1 MNISYSWL
9 KRFLPVQLDPK
20 RVDELLTDT
29 GLEVEGV
36 TEIESIRG
44 GLRGVVVGEVLTC
57 VQHPNADRLK
67 ITTVEIGANEPI
79 QIVCG
84 APNVAA
90 GQKVPV
96 ATVGTILYPNGEELK
111 IKKGKIRG
119 EISLGMICAESEL
132 GLGQGADGIMV
143 LEETILSGT
152 ACSEVFNVQSD
163 YVFEIGLTPNRT
175 DAMGHIGVARDLRAA
190 LLTLGESAPELY
202 VPNEELKSTQP
213 NTIELYLEDSD
224 CPSYSGIHFTNVQV
238 AESPNWL
245 KANLTAIGLTPKN
258 NVVDITNYVLHTFGH
273 PLHAF
278 DAHKLTGQKVMVRS
292 AHKGEKLTTLDDLE
306 RELSE
311 NDLVIAD
318 AENPICLAGVMG
330 GKDSSVNY
338 KTTSIYLEGAYFDAV
353 RVRKMAKRH
362 GINSD
367 ASYRYERGV
376 DPNATTQALVYA
388 AHLICEFTGASAS
401 AIDHKGQVDF
411 PCQELTFSYN
421 KVSKLIGIAL
431 PIQKAK
437 EILESLEFEIISMI
451 ADAWT
456 VKIPTYRVDVTRDVD
471 VAEELL
477 RIYGF
482 NNIPVPDQMRISVA
496 KHDPRPEKLEHSFLN
511 QLTGNGFYEIMN
523 NSLSKGENYQIL
535 QPEVSE
541 SLIEMLNPLSQ
552 DLNVMRGTMLFG
564 ALEAISFNQ
573 KRQQPSLRFFERGKT
588 YGQGAKGYYETSH
601 IDLAISG
608 KTGEHHWTNS
618 DANNDFFELKG
629 IIEATLVR
637 FGLKAIYTTSTHSLF
652 GESVDIKVGKT
663 KVGYIG
669 NVHPKVLH
677 HFDIKGSVAYSS
689 LNWDTIIS
697 MALIKGTQLFVGLP
711 KSPSVRRD
719 LALLV
724 DEATSYND
732 LQEVVLQ
739 TERKLLKN
747 VFLFDVYQGDRLPAD
762 KKSYAIGMT
771 FQDAEKTLND
781 KAVEKCV
788 QRILQQLNERLG
800 AVLR

>member
-36 TEIESIRG
+36 TEVETIRG
-44 GLRGVVVGEVLTC
+44 GLRGVVVGQVLTC

-67 ITTVEIGANEPI
+67 VTTIEIGSDEPI

-96 ATVGTILYPNGEELK
+96 ATIGTVLYPNGEELK

-119 EISLGMICAESEL
+119 ELSLGMICAESEL
-132 GLGQGADGIMV
+132 GLGQGGDGIMV
-143 LEETILSGT
+143 LDETLLPGT
-152 ACSEVFNVQSD
+152 PCSEVFNVQSD
-163 YVFEIGLTPNRT
+163 FVFEIGLTPNRT

-202 VPNEELKSTQP
+202 VPHIELQSTQP
-213 NTIELYLEDSD
+213 SAIDLHLEDTD

-238 AESPNWL
+238 AESPKWL
-245 KANLTAIGLTPKN
+245 KESLTAIGLTPKN

-278 DAHKLTGQKVMVRS
+278 DASKLSGQKVRVRS
-292 AHKGEKLTTLDDLE
+292 AFKGERLTTLDDVD
-306 RELSE
+306 RELNE
-311 NDLVIAD
+311 KDLVIAD
-318 AENPICLAGVMG
+318 AEKAICLAGVMG

-338 KTTSIYLEGAYFDAV
+338 KTSSIYLEGAYFDSV

-376 DPNATTQALVYA
+376 DPNATAQALVYA

-401 AIDHKGQVDF
+401 TIDHKGQVDF
-411 PCQELTFSYN
+411 PRQVLTFSYN
-421 KVSKLIGIAL
+421 KVSKLIGLAI
-431 PIQKAK
+431 PIQKTK
-437 EILESLEFEIISMI
+437 DILDALEFEIISVI
-451 ADAWT
+451 EDAWT

-482 NNIPVPDQMRISVA
+482 NNIPVPHQMRISVA

-588 YGQGAKGYYETSH
+588 YGQGANGYFETSH

-608 KTGEHHWTNS
+608 NTGEHHWANS
-618 DANNDFFELKG
+618 TVANDFFELKG
-629 IIEATLVR
+629 LLEATLIR
-637 FGLKAIYTTSTHSLF
+637 FGLKASYITSMHSLY
-652 GESVDIKVGKT
+652 GEFVDIKVGKT
-663 KVGYIG
+663 TVGYIG

-677 HFDIKGSVAYSS
+677 HFDVKGSVAYSS
-689 LNWDTIIS
+689 LNWDTIVS
-697 MALIKGTQLFVGLP
+697 MSLIKGTQLFTGLP
-711 KSPSVRRD
+711 KFPSVRRD

-724 DEATSYND
+724 DHDTSYND
-732 LQEVVLQ
+732 LQEVVIQ

-747 VFLFDVYQGDRLPAD
+747 VFLFDVYQGDRLPSD

-781 KAVEKCV
+781 KAVEKCI
-788 QRILQQLNERLG
+788 QRILHQLNERLG